1 MATTTKPHN
10 YSQLTNNGERSGPA
24 AAGRYDGAYA
34 RQGTVVSAISRWKY
48 WILLAGLL
56 LAAAGVAVGIKRKP
70 VYTASSS
77 LQVGKVNPNSPG
89 FFGYTQSAADL
100 ATNYS
105 RAITATGVLSRVQAS
120 TGLPPA
126 VAATRLSAEPIPNS
140 SVFRIIATGPT
151 GAAAMKL
158 ANQAA
163 SAMVAFEATYN
174 FNGDANAAFAAYQK
188 QAAKLA
194 TAQGVVHHLSSLPEN
209 ANGNGPTPAL
219 VNAQAAASVAQMRAT
234 ALAAAYQQDV
244 QAQPSSNLVS
254 PLAAAVIASSDRAK
268 KIELYGFAGLI
279 AGLLVASLVAVL
291 FEQHRAQ
298 RRPA

>member
-151 GAAAMKL
+151 GAAA
-158 ANQAA
+158 
-163 SAMVAFEATYN
+163 
-174 FNGDANAAFAAYQK
+174 
-188 QAAKLA
+188 
-194 TAQGVVHHLSSLPEN
+194 
-209 ANGNGPTPAL
+209 
-219 VNAQAAASVAQMRAT
+219 SVAQMRAT
-234 ALAAAYQQDV
+234 ALAAAYQKDV